1 MSIKELIPW
10 KREAQRGLSPM
21 MDFER
26 TFDRFAESLWSPF
39 ASKWLDFP
47 AATRAMAIE
56 PGLTGP
62 DLQVKET
69 DKAYE
74 VSMKLPGIEK
84 KNVKVDVRGDR
95 LTIQAEQKEEKR
107 SKSGYSSTHQSFFRS
122 FTLPDG
128 VNGKEAKADFKD
140 GELRIELPK
149 SEPAHRV
156 EVR

>member
-10 KREAQRGLSPM
+10 KREAQRSLSPVIGL
-21 MDFER
+21 ER
-26 TFDRFAESLWSPF
+26 TFERLAESLWSPF

-47 AATRAMAIE
+47 AAFEQALI
-56 PGLTGP
+56 GP

-95 LTIQAEQKEEKR
+95 LTVQAELKEEKR
-107 SKSGYSSTHQSFFRS
+107 SKNGYSSSHQSFFRS
-122 FTLPDG
+122 FTLPEG
-128 VNGKEAKADFKD
+128 VKGKEAKADFKD

-149 SEPAHRV
+149 SEPAHKV